1 MKRSSITMIHDLLV
15 LVLNHMLFMV
25 ISITGLGIF
34 GKENPNIGLWIATG
48 LLSIALFFARV
59 HISNR
64 LLFYGIHAAILWATW
79 MLPLE
84 QVVKVF
90 LLGNTII
97 YVILS
102 VRNKMIS
109 KTGKTALIHP
119 AFFFVVTAILSLWEM
134 FVRNNQWEVIYIRMT
149 FCYLIF
155 YIIYFFVQQY
165 LCFVESNEKNASN
178 IPEQEMFLSGIKQTA
193 VFAVGSSVIL
203 WISLNLDW
211 FSKMMR
217 KVGEWIVNML
227 RAFFSMFDFGVIEEV
242 EKPLPDKMEVHTNG
256 IGEAILPEFVLE
268 IIAKIATIIA
278 VVGVIAFVVFVVVVI
293 YRFLRKYFQKVE
305 KEKKI
310 VLNTIGDIR
319 EQCKI
324 SEKKRERNL
333 FVGFLNNRDKV
344 RKLFR
349 KTIVKQKSQIIGTL
363 SEEQLRFVTA
373 KECCEKIQAEG
384 LKQIY
389 EKARY
394 SDEEITA
401 EDVRKAKA

>member
-15 LVLNHMLFMV
+15 LILNHMLFMV

-48 LLSIALFFARV
+48 LLSIALFFVRV

-64 LLFYGIHAAILWATW
+64 LLFYGIHASILVATW
-79 MLPLE
+79 IIPLE

-119 AFFFVVTAILSLWEM
+119 AFFFVVTAILSIWET

-155 YIIYFFVQQY
+155 YIIYFFVQRY
-165 LCFVESNEKNASN
+165 LCFVESNEKNVSN

-193 VFAVGSSVIL
+193 VFVVGSSVVL

-211 FSKMMR
+211 FSKMMG

-227 RAFFSMFDFGVIEEV
+227 RAIFSMFDFQVVEEV

-268 IIAKIATIIA
+268 IIAKAATIIA
-278 VVGVIAFVVFVVVVI
+278 IVGVFAFVVFVVVVI
-293 YRFLRKYFQKVE
+293 YKFLREHFQKVE
-305 KEKKI
+305 KEKVSI
-310 VLNTIGDIR
+310 LQSTGDIR
-319 EQCKI
+319 ERC
-324 SEKKRERNL
+324 SLGDKKKERKM
-333 FVGFLNNRDKV
+333 FGGFLNNRDKV

-349 KTIVKQKSQIIGTL
+349 KTVVKQKTRIIG
-363 SEEQLRFVTA
+363 SSDEGQLMYFTA
-373 KECCEKIQAEG
+373 KECCEKINATE

-401 EDVRKAKA
+401 EDVRKAKV

>member
-15 LVLNHMLFMV
+15 LILNHMLFMV

-48 LLSIALFFARV
+48 LLSIALFFVRV

-64 LLFYGIHAAILWATW
+64 LLFYGIHASILVATW
-79 MLPLE
+79 IIPLE

-119 AFFFVVTAILSLWEM
+119 AFFFVVTAILSIWET

-155 YIIYFFVQQY
+155 YIIYFFVQRY
-165 LCFVESNEKNASN
+165 LCFVESNEKNVSN

-193 VFAVGSSVIL
+193 VFVVGSSVVL

-211 FSKMMR
+211 FSKMMG

-227 RAFFSMFDFGVIEEV
+227 RAIFSMFDFQVVEEV

-268 IIAKIATIIA
+268 IIAKAATIIA
-278 VVGVIAFVVFVVVVI
+278 IVGVFAFVVFVVVVI
-293 YRFLRKYFQKVE
+293 YKFLREHFQKVE
-305 KEKKI
+305 KEKVSI
-310 VLNTIGDIR
+310 LQSTEDIR
-319 EQCKI
+319 ERC
-324 SEKKRERNL
+324 SLGDKKKERKM
-333 FVGFLNNRDKV
+333 FGRFLNNRDKV

-349 KTIVKQKSQIIGTL
+349 KTVVKQKTRIIG
-363 SEEQLRFVTA
+363 SSDEGQLMYFTA
-373 KECCEKIQAEG
+373 KECCEKINATE

-401 EDVRKAKA
+401 EDVRKAKV